1 MFKRNFLILAS
12 VTILTFAAAEA
23 RRGFSSGGSGSGAY
37 NNAAPTAW
45 NVDSTLDAD
54 CQNLYGKACSELTKG
69 QYEEVQSKNKTA
81 TDNNYGSDSDY
92 QTANGKGYTLS
103 TDDGTQ
109 WTDAKSPGADN
120 SDSDSAWN
128 SDCDSSFSSTGGCDA
143 LSKANF
149 ASIDD
154 ASTGRLAATTAGYSS
169 YKDWQGASALSYGM
183 TGADATLWGE
193 ANDGSVS
200 SAACDAEFAGKA
212 CNQLAKASFQN
223 AKSSNALMTAKIAKV
238 TAGTLTGQD
247 LTDLSISFSG
257 SALSS
262 PVSAWQLDYLE
273 TVLGTSGS
281 TTKANWQAT
290 IDGYNAATASAWYIW
305 KIAASSDSSGTYA
318 ASKANYALFNAA
330 NVDSGLSGVN
340 GVCATGGSVSSGKA
354 CATLG
359 VTNTQIAANIR
370 AAGFTAAPSATA
382 MRDFLTEA
390 RGFADGS
397 TYSDVA
403 SAKGNGWSISN
414 YITALTTTGWTNTG
428 AQNTAY
434 VNCKSSTATSTGG
447 SGTCSVTSSSWT
459 AISSAIAAAA
469 DTSTDVTAANITAIL
484 SATSTTADSYLD
496 TSNGIHMDYVNQCI
510 AGATNPADTLSTCVA
525 SSDLRKNVKAYQ
537 VGVIADQNSGS
548 YTKSDISTSLLS
560 DIGVASNSTSVIG
573 SSHCGTSGTSSCL
586 TALRDAIVA
595 SNLDETAT
603 PATVISKI
611 NELMRAQMLIVAN
624 NTSLPAVSTTLKSG
638 CSTSYNLPLPD
649 PCGHSQWSCTKVQ
662 GPSSWTISG
671 TNVVVP
677 SNNTATGNQNVKIR
691 MSLNVYSPAYT
702 KDVIR
707 TYNVA
712 QAVAASANGYKK
724 FSTSGNNPWGPWNA
738 CKGKGGDLATYANVN
753 GTYTLD
759 SHMWFAPSTE
769 NDPNN
774 LCCSGDNYRA
784 WAGSSEIT
792 CRKSGT
798 NGQSKRGGYG
808 NQWWHCNPSQSSY
821 VKTYWCKNLPSC

>member
-23 RRGFSSGGSGSGAY
+23 RRGFSSSGSGSGAY

-54 CQNLYGKACSELTKG
+54 CQNLYGNACADLTAA
-69 QYEEVQSKNKTA
+69 QYEDVKSKNKAA
-81 TDNNYGSDSDY
+81 TDNGYGSDSDY
-92 QTANGKGYTLS
+92 QTASGNGYMLS

-128 SDCDSSFSSTGGCDA
+128 SDCDASFSSTGGCDA

-169 YKDWQGASALSYGM
+169 YDDWQDASALSYGM
-183 TGADATLWGE
+183 TAADATLWGE

-212 CNQLAKASFQN
+212 CNQLTKASFQN

-247 LTDLSISFSG
+247 LADLSISLSG

-281 TTKANWQAT
+281 ATKANWQAT

-330 NVDSGLSGVN
+330 NVDSGLSGAN

-370 AAGFTAAPSATA
+370 TAGFTAAPSATA

-390 RGFADGS
+390 AGFADG
-397 TYSDVA
+397 
-403 SAKGNGWSISN
+403 
-414 YITALTTTGWTNTG
+414 
-428 AQNTAY
+428 
-434 VNCKSSTATSTGG
+434 
-447 SGTCSVTSSSWT
+447 
-459 AISSAIAAAA
+459 
-469 DTSTDVTAANITAIL
+469 
-484 SATSTTADSYLD
+484 
-496 TSNGIHMDYVNQCI
+496 
-510 AGATNPADTLSTCVA
+510 
-525 SSDLRKNVKAYQ
+525 
-537 VGVIADQNSGS
+537 
-548 YTKSDISTSLLS
+548 
-560 DIGVASNSTSVIG
+560 
-573 SSHCGTSGTSSCL
+573 
-586 TALRDAIVA
+586 
-595 SNLDETAT
+595 
-603 PATVISKI
+603 
-611 NELMRAQMLIVAN
+611 
-624 NTSLPAVSTTLKSG
+624 
-638 CSTSYNLPLPD
+638 TSYA
-649 PCGHSQWSCTKVQ
+649 
-662 GPSSWTISG
+662 
-671 TNVVVP
+671 NVA
-677 SNNTATGNQNVKIR
+677 TATGNGWTSANYKAALDVASTDWTTSSADATLFAACEADMPTCNYTKAYWNSTLKIVPTFTATTLSYLQGASLSYDLTSKISNKPGGISFANVASGFSINSSSDVITGTLSSSGTSQAITFRVQNALNSAKFVNVT
-691 MSLNVYSPAYT
+691 LNVTLGANT
-702 KDVIR
+702 
-707 TYNVA
+707 VA
-712 QAVAASANGYKK
+712 DSRCLRQGPSGSEAQCQTTCAGLGSGWTCMRQTSTASNTHPVTG
-724 FSTSGNNPWGPWNA
+724 
-738 CKGKGGDLATYANVN
+738 ATCGENVN
-753 GTYTLD
+753 G
-759 SHMWFAPSTE
+759 STRWIIWD
-769 NDPNN
+769 NADPNDDKYRKDQFYGFN
-774 LCCSGDNYRA
+774 DTWDGLVENCPSGP
-784 WAGSSEIT
+784 GS
-792 CRKSGT
+792 T
-798 NGQSKRGGYG
+798 N
-808 NQWWHCNPSQSSY
+808 
-821 VKTYWCKNLPSC
+821 SCGDANTFVCARYTN

>member
-103 TDDGTQ
+103 ADDGTQ

-330 NVDSGLSGVN
+330 NVDSGLSGLN

-370 AAGFTAAPSATA
+370 TAGFTAAPSATA

-390 RGFADGS
+390 AGFADGTS
-397 TYSDVA
+397 YANVA
-403 SAKGNGWSISN
+403 TATGNGWSKANYKTASN
-414 YITALTTTGWTNTG
+414 STGWSSSSADATKFTACVSSANSTDGSGGCGMTLAEWNALAAVESIAADDNPDYSTVTSTQFASIITAGSSATANLNLTGNTMHLNYMRSCVDG
-428 AQNTAY
+428 LSSKTAA
-434 VNCKSSTATSTGG
+434 NIAGCSTSSTATTSAALYGLDNWTSSYTLDDDLLEDAGLSAADADLYANSTANSCFGKTCKQMVTDYLSSSGNTISG
-447 SGTCSVTSSSWT
+447 SSTAAQVEAALDAAFDAHYTTKANAVTAVTSSNAPSGNSCALVT
-459 AISSAIAAAA
+459 
-469 DTSTDVTAANITAIL
+469 TAAPSLCSHQPSSHIYCTVHTSNFSINSAYDTISYDGSTAALGATTVKNYTIKYKSRRSNTVL
-484 SATSTTADSYLD
+484 RTETRKLKIVKATSNQSTAWQVVQNNN
-496 TSNGIHMDYVNQCI
+496 TCTNARNACVN
-510 AGATNPADTLSTCVA
+510 AGGT
-525 SSDLRKNVKAYQ
+525 
-537 VGVIADQNSGS
+537 VG
-548 YTKSDISTSLLS
+548 TKSDLGSNNSMFASGDYVLATDGS
-560 DIGVASNSTSVIG
+560 DHYWNKYYSCHTTPCETLGGSNYLKKACS
-573 SSHCGTSGTSSCL
+573 SGTSF
-586 TALRDAIVA
+586 A
-595 SNLDETAT
+595 NLK
-603 PATVISKI
+603 VI
-611 NELMRAQMLIVAN
+611 
-624 NTSLPAVSTTLKSG
+624 
-638 CSTSYNLPLPD
+638 
-649 PCGHSQWSCTKVQ
+649 
-662 GPSSWTISG
+662 
-671 TNVVVP
+671 
-677 SNNTATGNQNVKIR
+677 
-691 MSLNVYSPAYT
+691 
-702 KDVIR
+702 
-707 TYNVA
+707 
-712 QAVAASANGYKK
+712 
-724 FSTSGNNPWGPWNA
+724 
-738 CKGKGGDLATYANVN
+738 
-753 GTYTLD
+753 
-759 SHMWFAPSTE
+759 
-769 NDPNN
+769 
-774 LCCSGDNYRA
+774 
-784 WAGSSEIT
+784 
-792 CRKSGT
+792 
-798 NGQSKRGGYG
+798 
-808 NQWWHCNPSQSSY
+808 CNKPI
-821 VKTYWCKNLPSC
+821 CN